1 MVIPT
6 ETPSVMLRIVPLST
20 RLAELLLASIAD
32 MLLLLPMVIPTEM
45 LTVTEATATLMEIAT
60 AQAITTPETIMEAAT
75 ITAHLPADT
84 ARRPSASAPT
94 TPSATPPQEQLPLRN
109 ATLGRRRFASWNN
122 VNNPSKSRS
131 TFIPSN
137 ADLCLAV
144 SVRTLTSRSS
154 SQAACQP

>member
-45 LTVTEATATLMEIAT
+45 LTVTEATTTVMEIAT
-60 AQAITTPETIMEAAT
+60 AQAITTLETIMEAAT

-84 ARRPSASAPT
+84 ARRPSASVPT

-109 ATLGRRRFASWNN
+109 ATLGMRRFARSCPRRFHSLPRN
-122 VNNPSKSRS
+122 KSATTRRRWFHS
-131 TFIPSN
+131 LPRNKSAT
-137 ADLCLAV
+137 
-144 SVRTLTSRSS
+144 
-154 SQAACQP
+154 